1 MDIERI
7 SKFAFLAS
15 ATYILLCIPAIFL
28 AEHFALKQSPIHGT
42 QSLAV
47 TLCLPASL
55 VFLWCS
61 RSRAFKPIHW
71 LAVAAVVLSALWL
84 SFIGYFIFGPHD
96 FGPD

>member
-71 LAVAAVVLSALWL
+71 LCGRSRGSFGALAIVHWLFHIWAARLR
-84 SFIGYFIFGPHD
+84 P
-96 FGPD
+96 